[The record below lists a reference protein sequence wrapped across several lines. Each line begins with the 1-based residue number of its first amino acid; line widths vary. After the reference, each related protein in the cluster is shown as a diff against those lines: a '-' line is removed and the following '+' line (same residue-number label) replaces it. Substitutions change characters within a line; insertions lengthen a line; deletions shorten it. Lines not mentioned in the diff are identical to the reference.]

1 MSWFTAGFGR
11 PEIKPPN
18 GTLISYYFVEPKGVY
33 LWEIPE
39 GSDKPI
45 YIQLKWNAQMV
56 SQLSDVERIAELK
69 KSEGK
74 GGTIMIKKYGNRST
88 DEAPVFYFSEA
99 KPPKPKRG
107 EI

>member
-18 GTLISYYFVEPKGVY
+18 GTLISYYFVEPQGVY

-45 YIQLKWNAQMV
+45 YIQLKWNAQMA

-69 KSEGK
+69 KNEGK
-74 GGTIMIKKYGNRST
+74 DGTIMIKKYGNHING
-88 DEAPVFYFSEA
+88 DNVFYFSEV